1 MNYYN
6 QKKQFYA
13 QNLNCDFIA
22 PVAEQNKIYKN
33 HYYKQNNGGVVYID
47 MVGSSISTI
56 FILLERCIREKKEAL
71 RVTEPLGIG
80 LLEKEHGKQLI
91 EWQIPT
97 KFHSYR
103 PVVSSLQ
110 YDYFVDGFFN
120 ATEEEK
126 IKFGLILNDLD
137 AYTMCL
143 DAFNE
148 AEEFYASHAN

>member
-1 MNYYN
+1 MSYFN
-6 QKKQFYA
+6 QKKKFYA

-33 HYYKQNNGGVVYID
+33 CYYKQNNGGVVYFD
-47 MVGSSISTI
+47 MGGSSISTI
-56 FILLERCIREKKEAL
+56 FILLERCIREKKEEPK
-71 RVTEPLGIG
+71 VTQGKHCWA
-80 LLEKEHGKQLI
+80 EK
-91 EWQIPT
+91 QIPT
-97 KFHSYR
+97 KFHSYK

-110 YDYFVDGFFN
+110 YEYFVDGFFN

-126 IKFGLILNDLD
+126 IKFGLIFNDLD

-148 AEEFYASHAN
+148 AEAFYASHAD